1 MKFHVTYDYAP
12 DDREVVL
19 ARFKETGAPPPDGV
33 KMVGR
38 WHSAEGNRGFLLAE
52 ADDVKAMAAWTYE
65 WSDLLSFEIAPVL
78 DDDEFSDV
86 IG

>member
-1 MKFHVTYDYAP
+1 
-12 DDREVVL
+12 
-19 ARFKETGAPPPDGV
+19 
-33 KMVGR
+33 MVGR